1 MRITVLGGGQTGARF
16 LADLLRVA
24 GTDLRLSAVV
34 PTTNDLY
41 AYGLKVCPDIDAVL
55 TACGT
60 GPADDGDH
68 VRTVLTSLGAEPTWL
83 PWNDRTVAIDLVR
96 TEMMQAG
103 YDLTD
108 VTTALTQRLDLGVD
122 VFPMSN
128 DRLEHHV
135 VIEDEAGTRAI
146 HIAEYVARHLESP
159 ARDQVFIGLDSAV
172 ASPAALEAIGSSDL
186 IVLGP
191 SSIALHL
198 DPLLRLPS
206 VYKAVVGSPGP
217 VVGVAGS
224 EPDHPHLREVTGAAA
239 HAREHFADLVDVW
252 ASGTAAEVLST
263 AREAVRR

>member
-1 MRITVLGGGQTGARF
+1 MRITVLGGGHTGARF

-60 GPADDGDH
+60 PAEVEGHH
-68 VRTVLTSLGAEPTWL
+68 VRTVLASLGAEPTWL
-83 PWNDRTVAIDLVR
+83 PWDDRTVAIDLVR

-103 YDLTD
+103 YDLTQ
-108 VTTALTQRLDLGVD
+108 VTAALARRLGLGIQ
-122 VFPMSN
+122 VFPMTD
-128 DRLEHHV
+128 DRVEHHV
-135 VIEDEAGTRAI
+135 VIEDEDGTRAV
-146 HIAEYVARHLESP
+146 HVAEYVARHLDRP
-159 ARDQVFIGLDSAV
+159 ARDQVFIGLDAAV
-172 ASPAALEAIGSSDL
+172 ASPATVETIAAADL
-186 IVLGP
+186 VLLAP

-206 VYKAVVGSPGP
+206 LYKAVVDSPGP

-224 EPDHPHLREVTGAAA
+224 EPDHPHLREVAGTAA